1 MYFFSCSRQKHYIKY
16 KIVSIQCVNRF
27 NKLPDQVNGLIMNKV
42 LREAQTAG
50 MVIRV
55 EETSASDRGGSE
67 LDVYIRIHGNNKSD
81 DR

>member
-1 MYFFSCSRQKHYIKY
+1 
-16 KIVSIQCVNRF
+16 
-27 NKLPDQVNGLIMNKV
+27 MNKV